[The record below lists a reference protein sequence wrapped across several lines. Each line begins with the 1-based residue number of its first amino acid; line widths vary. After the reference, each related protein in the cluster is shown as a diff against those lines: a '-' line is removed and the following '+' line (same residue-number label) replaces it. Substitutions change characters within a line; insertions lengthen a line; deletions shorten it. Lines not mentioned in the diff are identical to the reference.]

1 MAVTARPNFLLF
13 ITDQHRADHVG
24 CYGNPIVRTPNIDSL
39 AAGGLRFENFY
50 VACPICMPNRIV
62 LMTGRMPTVNGS
74 RHNGIPLDLDAVT
87 FVDLL
92 RNAGYRTA
100 LIGKSHLQDMTSHAV
115 PNRIEAQAGLAR
127 PPSELREANRRRRS
141 GPAYEAEIG
150 KLWAEHPDRSVPS
163 PYYGFDFVRFADGH
177 GDQVHGHYN
186 GWLRDRA
193 ADPDGLRGW
202 RNALPSPG
210 LVAPQAWR
218 TAVPEEL
225 YPTSYVADETIGY
238 LERHSQTIGDQPFFL
253 QCSFPDPHH
262 PFTPPGRYFD
272 MYDPATIPLPKSF
285 HHVDQHEPGF
295 QKELRAAAAAGKS
308 NAGGP
313 PPFALT
319 DETAVRQCI
328 ALTYGMITMI
338 DDAIGRVLGK
348 LRELGQ
354 DRNTVVIFTSDHGDF
369 MGDHGLM
376 LKHGLHY
383 EGVIHVPFI
392 WSDPVKS
399 AGGTTDLLSG
409 TIDIGTTVLARA
421 GRGPFHGNQGF
432 DIVRAAVNK
441 ERLPRFGIIVEEDEL
456 GIHLGR
462 DEGLRTRT
470 FVTERWQLTL
480 WDGIDEGCLF
490 DRDSDPEQ
498 LCNLW
503 HSKPHEAVKHEL
515 MEKMLRE
522 MIRLGDTAPLTERV
536 A

>member
-1 MAVTARPNFLLF
+1 MAVTTKPNFLLF

-24 CYGNPIVRTPNIDSL
+24 CYGNPIVKTPQIDGI
-39 AAGGLRFENFY
+39 AAKGLRFKNFY

-62 LMTGRMPTVNGS
+62 LMTGRMPTINGS

-92 RNAGYRTA
+92 RDAGYRTA
-100 LIGKSHLQDMTSHAV
+100 LIGKSHLQDMTDKPV
-115 PNRIEAQAGLAR
+115 PNRIEPAAGLAL
-127 PPSELREANRRRRS
+127 PPDELREATRRRRS
-141 GPAYEAEIG
+141 GPAYEVEIG
-150 KLWAEHPDRSVPS
+150 NRWAENPDRSVPS
-163 PYYGFDFVRFADGH
+163 PFYGFDFVRFADGH
-177 GDQVHGHYN
+177 GDQVHGHYT
-186 GWLRDRA
+186 GWLKERTP
-193 ADPDGLRGW
+193 DPDSLRGW

-225 YPTSYVADETIGY
+225 YPTSYVAEETIGY
-238 LERHSQTIGDQPFFL
+238 LDRHAETAGDQPFFL

-285 HHVDQHEPGF
+285 HHVDKHEPGF

-308 NAGGP
+308 NASGP
-313 PPFALT
+313 PPFAMT

-328 ALTYGMITMI
+328 ALTYGMITMV
-338 DDAIGRVLGK
+338 DDAIGRVLSK
-348 LRELGQ
+348 LRALGL

-392 WSDPVKS
+392 WSDPVKP
-399 AGGTTDLLSG
+399 AEATTELLSG

-421 GRGPFHGNQGF
+421 GLAPFHGSQGF
-432 DIVRAAVNK
+432 DVVSAAQNHR
-441 ERLPRFGIIVEEDEL
+441 RLPRYGMIVEEDEL

-462 DEGLRTRT
+462 DAGLRTRT

-490 DRDSDPEQ
+490 DRETDPEQ
-498 LCNLW
+498 AHNLW
-503 HSKPHEAVKHEL
+503 YSEQHQAMKYEL

>member
-1 MAVTARPNFLLF
+1 VTTTKPNFLFF
-13 ITDQHRADHVG
+13 ITDQHRVDHLG
-24 CYGNPIVRTPNIDSL
+24 CYGNPIVRTPNIDGI
-39 AAGGLRFENFY
+39 AADGLRFENFY

-92 RNAGYRTA
+92 RDAGYRTA

-115 PNRIEAQAGLAR
+115 PNRIEAKDGLAL
-127 PPSELREANRRRRS
+127 PPNELREANRRRRS
-141 GPAYEAEIG
+141 GPAYEVEIG
-150 KLWAEHPDRSVPS
+150 KLWMENPDRTVPS

-177 GDQVHGHYN
+177 GDQVYGHYS
-186 GWLRDRA
+186 GWLRDRV
-193 ADPDGLRGW
+193 ADPASLRGW
-202 RNALPSPG
+202 RNALPAPG

-225 YPTSYVADETIGY
+225 YPTSYVEEETIGY
-238 LERHSQTIGDQPFFL
+238 LERHAQMSGGDPFFL

-272 MYDPATIPLPKSF
+272 MYDPAAIPLPKSF
-285 HHVDQHEPGF
+285 HHVGEHEPAF
-295 QKELRAAAAAGKS
+295 QRELRAAAAAGRS
-308 NAGGP
+308 NASGP

-348 LRELGQ
+348 LGALGL
-354 DRNTVVIFTSDHGDF
+354 DRNTVVIFTTDHGDF

-392 WSDPVKS
+392 WSDPDNPG
-399 AGGTTDLLSG
+399 AGTTDLLSG
-409 TIDIGTTVLARA
+409 TIDIGSTVLARA
-421 GRGPFHGNQGF
+421 GLAPFHGSQGF
-432 DIVRAAVNK
+432 DIVGAARKN
-441 ERLPRFGIIVEEDEL
+441 ERLPRFGMIVEEDEL
-456 GIHLGR
+456 GVHLGR

-470 FVTERWQLTL
+470 FATERWQLTL
-480 WDGIDEGCLF
+480 WDGIEDGCLF
-490 DRDSDPEQ
+490 DRESDPEQ
-498 LCNLW
+498 MHNLW
-503 HSKPHEAVKHEL
+503 HSQPHQPIKYEL